1 MGRFQQFIS
10 ELRRRRVIRVLL
22 GWGVFSF
29 AVLQIYEP
37 VMHGLHL
44 PDWTLSVVV
53 LALALGFPATVV
65 LAWIFDMKASGIERT
80 RPAVEEDQGSSTSSR
95 PRSTRLALLLLG
107 LGAAASAPGLVY
119 FFVWPGGIRRA
130 TEERGAL

>member
-10 ELRRRRVIRVLL
+10 ELKRRRVIRVLL

-53 LALALGFPATVV
+53 LALGVGFPATV
-65 LAWIFDMKASGIERT
+65 LGAWIFEMRASEIE
-80 RPAVEEDQGSSTSSR
+80 
-95 PRSTRLALLLLG
+95 
-107 LGAAASAPGLVY
+107 
-119 FFVWPGGIRRA
+119 FVNRA
-130 TEERGAL
+130 TV